1 MSELKPCPFCGK
13 TAYPIVDDET
23 ETKFGVKCFNCGGAI
38 DPEYGELDDAF
49 EAWNRRVDKTASD
62 EKAVF
67 DCIANCEIASYT
79 TMDVDNRIVVS
90 ASEIANILLWTKYR
104 VRKAIKYLVSDG
116 LIERASVGRPAIE
129 SCGESRELVC
139 DAMPPKNGYAL
150 TPKGFRCEEWKALY
164 AEWCKSMEEWAN
176 SKEE

>member
-1 MSELKPCPFCGK
+1 MAEIWKRIEW
-13 TAYPIVDDET
+13 A
-23 ETKFGVKCFNCGGAI
+23 
-38 DPEYGELDDAF
+38 
-49 EAWNRRVDKTASD
+49 D

-79 TMDVDNRIVVS
+79 TMDVANRIVVS

-104 VRKAIKYLVSDG
+104 VRKAIKNLVSEG
-116 LIERASVGRPAIE
+116 FIERASMGRPAIE
-129 SCGESRELVC
+129 SRGEYRELVY

-150 TPKGFRCEEWKALY
+150 TSKGFICEEWKVLY

-176 SKEE
+176 GTGEWNK